1 VARVV
6 HLTSVHRPADTRIFA
21 KECRTL
27 ARAGH
32 EVTLVAPAPRSEV
45 VDGIAISAV
54 SEPRGRLERMTR
66 TVAAVRRRALELD
79 ADLYHFHDPELM
91 PLGVELRRRGRA
103 VIYDVH
109 EDAPRAMLTKSWIP
123 PWARRPVARAVEL
136 GEPFAARGLS
146 AIVAATPT
154 IGARFERLGP
164 PTVVVN
170 NFPVIGDLSGPAGD
184 GAPREAATCYVGDIN
199 RLRGAI
205 EMVDAAG
212 LAGVPLLLAG
222 TFSEPGLRDEAA
234 ARPGWASVQEL
245 GQLTRPEVA
254 AMFARARAGL
264 VVLHPAPNNVNGRPN
279 KLFEYMS
286 AGLAVIASDFPLWRE
301 IVDAAGCGLC
311 VDPLDPSAIAGAM
324 RRLGNDG
331 DEAAAMGARG
341 REAVRDRFNWD
352 SEAPKLVELYAR
364 LT

>member
-1 VARVV
+1 MARVV
-6 HLTSVHRPADTRIFA
+6 HLTSVHHPADTRIFA

-32 EVTLVAPAPRSEV
+32 EVTLVAPAPRPAE

-54 SEPRGRLERMTR
+54 PEARGRLQRMTK

-103 VIYDVH
+103 VVYDVH
-109 EDAPRAMLTKSWIP
+109 EDAPRAMLTKAWLP
-123 PWARRPVARAVEL
+123 RWGRRPVARAVEL
-136 GEPFAARGLS
+136 GEPLAARGMS

-170 NFPVIGDLSGPAGD
+170 NFPVIGDLSPPADDAG
-184 GAPREAATCYVGDIN
+184 PRERAACYVGDIN
-199 RLRGAI
+199 RVRGAI

-212 LAGVPLLLAG
+212 LSGVRLLLAG
-222 TFSEPGLRDEAA
+222 PFSEPGLRDEAA
-234 ARPGWASVQEL
+234 ARPGWGEVEEL
-245 GQLTRPEVA
+245 GRITRPEVA

-264 VVLHPAPNNVNGRPN
+264 VVLHPAPNHVNGRPN

-286 AGLAVIASDFPLWRE
+286 AGLPVIASHFPLWRE
-301 IVDAAGCGLC
+301 IVEDAACGIC
-311 VDPLDPSAIAGAM
+311 VDPLDPAAIAAAM
-324 RRLGNDG
+324 RRLADG
-331 DEAAAMGARG
+331 DEAAEMGARG
-341 REAVRDRFNWD
+341 REAVQSRFNWD
-352 SEAPKLVELYAR
+352 SEASKLVELYAR